1 MFLGLHSF
9 DEIFNAN
16 LTVERAK
23 LIDFN
28 VFNQIED
35 VPRVRLE
42 CELWLIID
50 VLSKLRTD
58 GKFLLLCALNT
69 HFDMAAEHIDLF
81 CVDYLLCSV
90 VVETCSWTGLLVCWI
105 KGVNH

>member
-16 LTVERAK
+16 LTIEWAK

-35 VPRVRLE
+35 VPRVRFE

-58 GKFLLLCALNT
+58 G
-69 HFDMAAEHIDLF
+69 
-81 CVDYLLCSV
+81 
-90 VVETCSWTGLLVCWI
+90 
-105 KGVNH
+105 